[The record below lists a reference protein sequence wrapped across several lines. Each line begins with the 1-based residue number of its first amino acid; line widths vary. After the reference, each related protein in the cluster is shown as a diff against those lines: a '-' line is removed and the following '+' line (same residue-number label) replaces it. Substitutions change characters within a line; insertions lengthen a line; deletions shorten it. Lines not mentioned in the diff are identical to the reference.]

1 MDKILFTVLISA
13 FSAVA
18 ICAAQSKELSVG
30 LSTIKIDYAERSK
43 SGVLLDDE
51 KSDLLGKTGGI
62 RFEYL
67 GGISEDKSGTLSIG
81 ARYDVARG
89 DSDYTGSLIGSGLG
103 YGSYKS
109 TTLNTIHDLSVW
121 LDDTR
126 RYGVVDFGL
135 YAGLGYRYWVR
146 ELSSTQKEDYKW
158 PYWKIGGHIDA
169 DMTQNLNIGLG
180 AEYKSAFSPK
190 MKAYGSASPVSA
202 TFNLGAVN
210 GYSIFVPI
218 KYKITKNIFSKLE
231 YTYDYW
237 KIGSSNEI
245 GGFYEPD
252 SKTKNQ
258 ILTLSVGYKW

>member
-1 MDKILFTVLISA
+1 MRSIFLA
-13 FSAVA
+13 FFLLCAVSYA
-18 ICAAQSKELSVG
+18 SNDSNSLSVG
-30 LSTIKIDYAERSK
+30 LASVKFDYTETSAN
-43 SGVLLDDE
+43 GALLDTE
-51 KSDLLGKTGGI
+51 KSDLFGKIGGI
-62 RFEYL
+62 RVEY
-67 GGISEDKSGTLSIG
+67 SPSITT
-81 ARYDVARG
+81 DG
-89 DSDYTGSLIGSGLG
+89 DSNMMLKVKYSLDRGKTEYKGSLLGSGLG
-103 YGSYKS
+103 YGSYTS
-109 TTLNTIHDLSVW
+109 ATLNTIHDFSVA
-121 LDDTR
+121 LDETR
-126 RYGVVDFGL
+126 QFGRIDFGL
-135 YAGLGYRYWVR
+135 NAGVGYRLWVR
-146 ELSSTQKEDYKW
+146 ELSSAQKEDYMW